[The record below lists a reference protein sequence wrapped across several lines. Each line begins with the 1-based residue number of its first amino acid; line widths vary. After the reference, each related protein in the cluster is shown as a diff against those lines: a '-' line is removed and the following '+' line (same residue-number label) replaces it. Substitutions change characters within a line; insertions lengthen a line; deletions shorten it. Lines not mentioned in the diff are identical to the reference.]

1 MGALLFILP
10 VIAIFL
16 AIKLLRGLPRRRQ
29 VWLACFAIA
38 CTAITFSMGYQLGGI
53 APEYRGNI
61 AINRLI
67 RDSNRAFDVGD
78 CEQVRTAFS
87 EANRFTEGGGSL
99 HDAVTMISERLRLS
113 SSAPTFQPPSR
124 HPTASP
130 NPH

>member
-1 MGALLFILP
+1 MSLAIHNLNPLLKELNDALLLEDAAP
-10 VIAIFL
+10 VDWI
-16 AIKLLRGLPRRRQ
+16 
-29 VWLACFAIA
+29 VC
-38 CTAITFSMGYQLGGI
+38 GGT
-53 APEYRGNI
+53 

-67 RDSNRAFDVGD
+67 RDSNRAFEVGD

-99 HDAVTMISERLRLS
+99 HDAVGMISERLRIS
-113 SSAPTFQPPSR
+113 SSAPTPQPPSR